1 MLWEFGVGRLASYHY
16 MIHAD
21 APTLAVVMSR
31 KSFASLPAR
40 AQDIIRKYSGEWAV
54 ARSNEFFE
62 AINAKSMD
70 QLKSDPKRKVIFPS
84 KVDRARIQAAYK
96 EVVDEWAASSPRN
109 HELLEIVR
117 AEIKKL
123 RCEPAPD
130 RRLDD
135 SRC

>member
-1 MLWEFGVGRLASYHY
+1 MLSEFGVGRLASYHY

-31 KSFASLPAR
+31 KTFASLPAR
-40 AQDIIRKYSGEWAV
+40 AQDIIRKYSGEWSV

-84 KVDRARIQAAYK
+84 RVDRARIQTAYK
-96 EVVDEWAASSPRN
+96 EVIDEWVTSSSRN
-109 HELLEIVR
+109 HELFEIVS

-130 RRLDD
+130 RRLEED
-135 SRC
+135 RC